1 MGMNMIKDRWVRHGV
16 PDIENPM
23 VERTSGIVFKGDDR
37 GVRSKKPDRIEMVRE
52 NGDLLRA

>member
-1 MGMNMIKDRWVRHGV
+1 MNMIKDRWMRHGV